1 MQFLKVCFISL
12 TRKIEYRTSM
22 QREIDPIQNEVKP
35 QESFTSSARLDR
47 TGYQLKK
54 EIVLFVVKRT
64 ILESGSPVFEM
75 VNRSL
80 FEKYRCEISDCFE
93 KPEYLS
99 DVLRYVFDGS
109 YHTIIKSITKNLE
122 RFSQENGIKEFLE
135 KIRQP

>member
-1 MQFLKVCFISL
+1 
-12 TRKIEYRTSM
+12 M

-54 EIVLFVVKRT
+54 EIVLFVVKQI